1 MLVVLL
7 TIYVHAIVPLSIL
20 AALAATRWGGATERW
35 GAWAFVMAAIGQK
48 LVEGDGPAMYIGLE
62 QGVAMLDIGL
72 LIAFLML
79 SLCDPKTWLL
89 ITTAFQLLS
98 ASAHLARMIDVGMSP
113 LAYAILMGSG
123 GYPILI
129 LLAAGILAKA
139 RQQRKT
145 PARVI
150 TG

>member
-1 MLVVLL
+1 MLWIKLYVAGFLPLCVLL
-7 TIYVHAIVPLSIL
+7 
-20 AALAATRWGGATERW
+20 ALAASRWGGHTEKQV
-35 GAWAFVMAAIGQK
+35 AWAFVIAALAQK
-48 LVEGDGPAMYIGLE
+48 SSLYWSRLNFKYLEPGVLIVDFGLFI
-62 QGVAMLDIGL
+62 V
-72 LIAFLML
+72 LMVL
-79 SLCDPKTWLL
+79 AIRDPKTWLL
-89 ITTAFQLLS
+89 IATAFQLLS

-139 RQQRKT
+139 RQQRKM
-145 PARVI
+145 PARVT